1 MPPDAVLSVR
11 EREKQAARHPV
22 TRLGLRC
29 CGAASTRAS
38 AWAASVRPANVAEA
52 VLRIRRV
59 GRASRST
66 RARKDSVREAR
77 RLTETVQHSL
87 PSRSCPPPRV
97 TNVSRPGRRPHTR
110 TRPAVLPPLLRTRSL
125 LVPVRRTELTEPIAS
140 LDDSA
145 QRQLDAA
152 LRFALGLEDDGA

>member
-66 RARKDSVREAR
+66 RARKVSLRANSDVLDNFGGGTGRVALHGRSGASLRDPLGSARSHGCVRMNNDVIRWLAG
-77 RLTETVQHSL
+77 
-87 PSRSCPPPRV
+87 RV
-97 TNVSRPGRRPHTR
+97 
-110 TRPAVLPPLLRTRSL
+110 PAGT
-125 LVPVRRTELTEPIAS
+125 PVRVRP
-140 LDDSA
+140 
-145 QRQLDAA
+145 
-152 LRFALGLEDDGA
+152 